1 MSHSVRHDRLAALLT
16 MHGMTASGQH
26 VRSSDEQD
34 QPGLARSVWS
44 AYRLTLRYYPAML
57 VPAVVA
63 LVPLGI
69 VRTVSETALRGQ
81 HAVIVNSGYE
91 VSGRPGLAYLVW
103 TVVLLAVTVL
113 ALAFTIAAIAI
124 MAAGRLLERP
134 VSPLAAMRAALRRL
148 PVLAAL
154 LLFGLVAAAVIVAAG
169 AAVARLGASL
179 PMVVAVWVVLSLVA
193 LPYVTAIPA
202 AVLEGQGVWRSLGRA
217 HWVADGRRLRASMA
231 LLIGAVMVPALVGIA
246 AELAVRPLAGLSHTL
261 VDQVLQD
268 GWQVAGIPFVAGTV
282 AAVFLARGKESDE
295 LRARYLTGGSN
306 GPVDSGRR
314 RYLTVADRG
323 LIRERFD
330 QLDAHNGP
338 RTLPTTGHRRRV
350 RTVGLVATL
359 ALPGLLHASYVWSN
373 PLSIPEFTDYQVAT
387 TTRSAALPPRLHYGA
402 GHRPIAIYDAAMFA
416 CADAEC
422 TDATRATVDLLIAKD
437 HVRSGVGWLADG
449 QLAVATWTREE
460 VAGTEE
466 TWLRLYGCRATGC
479 PPAGSGSAPVL
490 SQISST
496 QDWGLAAAVAV
507 APDGAIVVAHIDVDR
522 DTDESF
528 LYLTT
533 CADHRCA
540 EPRTVRLPG
549 SDDDSDGQGNRELF
563 FGVVNQA
570 AQPLAVAVGPN
581 GEPVVAFLSDRG
593 SVTVVACDNRQCQ
606 HPTATK
612 PVRPVV
618 TGLLAGNHHDPWPGV
633 DLVVRP
639 DGVPVVAY
647 RDSATGAA
655 HLLVC
660 RSADCATADNL
671 TLTEPGIHHPP
682 PAIGLSHN
690 GQPMIATYELAHDR
704 LVLISCL
711 DERCADQIAVPLAN
725 LEHGPGH
732 LDLGLTADGRPQILR
747 VDTSADTFRRGPSS
761 LRLTTC
767 VAVDCR

>member
-1 MSHSVRHDRLAALLT
+1 MA
-16 MHGMTASGQH
+16 ASGQQ
-26 VRSSDEQD
+26 VRSTDIPD
-34 QPGLARSVWS
+34 HPGLARSVWS
-44 AYRLTLRYYPAML
+44 AYRLTLRYYAAML
-57 VPAVVA
+57 VPAVVV

-91 VSGRPGLAYLVW
+91 VSGRPGLAYLAW
-103 TVVLLAVTVL
+103 IVVLLAVTVL
-113 ALAFTIAAIAI
+113 ALAFTVAAIAT

-148 PVLAAL
+148 PVLAVL
-154 LLFGLVAAAVIVAAG
+154 LLVGLVAAAVILAAG
-169 AAVARLGASL
+169 AAMAWLGASL
-179 PMVVAVWVVLSLVA
+179 PVVVAVWVVLSLVA

-202 AVLEGQGVWRSLGRA
+202 AVLEGPGFWRPVDRA
-217 HWVADGRRLRASMA
+217 HWVADGRRLRVSAA
-231 LLIGAVMVPALVGIA
+231 LLIGAVVVPALVGIA

-261 VDQVLQD
+261 VDQILQD
-268 GWQVAGIPFVAGTV
+268 GWQVAGIPFVAATM

-295 LRARYLTGGSN
+295 FRARYLTAGSN
-306 GPVDSGRR
+306 GPVDSDRR
-314 RYLTVADRG
+314 KQLTVADRG
-323 LIRERFD
+323 LIRERLD
-330 QLDAHNGP
+330 QLVAHDGP
-338 RTLPTTGHRRRV
+338 RTLPATGHRGRG

-373 PLSIPEFTDYQVAT
+373 PLSVPELTDYQVAA

-402 GHRPIAIYDAAMFA
+402 GHRPIAVHDAARFA
-416 CADAEC
+416 CADPEC
-422 TDATRATVDLLIAKD
+422 TEATRAAVDPLIGKD
-437 HVRSGVGWLADG
+437 HVRSGVGSLSDG
-449 QLAVATWTREE
+449 QLVVATWTREE
-460 VAGTEE
+460 IAGTEE
-466 TWLRLYGCRATGC
+466 SRLRLYGCGATGC
-479 PPAGSGSAPVL
+479 PQAGSGSAPVL
-490 SQISST
+490 GQLSST

-522 DTDESF
+522 NTEESF

-533 CADHRCA
+533 CADPRCA
-540 EPRTVRLPG
+540 EPRTATLA
-549 SDDDSDGQGNRELF
+549 SNDDDGQGNHELF

-570 AQPLAVAVGPN
+570 AQPLALAVGPN
-581 GEPVVAFLSDRG
+581 GEPVVAVLGGSG
-593 SVTVVACDNRQCQ
+593 SVTVVACDSPQCQ
-606 HPTATK
+606 NPTVTQ
-612 PVRPVV
+612 PVRPVL
-618 TGLLAGNHHDPWPGV
+618 TGLLAGNSYDPWHGV

-639 DGVPVVAY
+639 DGIPVVAY

-655 HLLVC
+655 HVLVC
-660 RSADCATADNL
+660 RSAGCATADNL
-671 TLTEPGIHHPP
+671 TLTEPGIDRPP
-682 PAIGLSHN
+682 PAIGLRHS

-711 DERCADQIAVPLAN
+711 DERCADRTTVPLAN

-747 VDTSADTFRRGPSS
+747 VDTSANTFRRGPSS